1 MNNLRIWKSFG
12 FLEKYVHVERLFK
25 LSCGYVQFLSS
36 IRSIR
41 HIDNQ
46 NVNLFSE
53 IVMLNSIF
61 GRYGNRLKTNLSVY
75 IERTVYAGTSL

>member
-25 LSCGYVQFLSS
+25 FSCGCVHFLSS

-46 NVNLFSE
+46 NINLFSE

-61 GRYGNRLKTNLSVY
+61 GRYGNRLKINLSVY